1 MGSDLS
7 TAPLAAGWRQ
17 GGRKRHWTR
26 AGAVRGGPA
35 RQGPAGATSA
45 LGGQQAAALGEAW
58 DQRGR
63 GLKCSAEGGGFY
75 AQLV

>member
-1 MGSDLS
+1 MGSHLS

-17 GGRKRHWTR
+17 GGRKRRWTR
-26 AGAVRGGPA
+26 AGAVRGGPG
-35 RQGPAGATSA
+35 RQGHTGAMST
-45 LGGQQAAALGEAW
+45 LGGQQAAALGQAW

-63 GLKCSAEGGGFY
+63 GLKCSAEDGGFY